1 MEILKNYKSSFI
13 LLGAI
18 LIGSLTG
25 HIMGESA
32 KIFEPIAN
40 LFLNLLYCLVVP
52 MIFVSLVSSIANA
65 NSNSKLGKIIF
76 IMMLIFLVSEI
87 FAAIFM
93 LFFTQFYD
101 VATAYNFSSTSE
113 IKQGNNDFLSMFSV
127 GNFYELFSRQNL
139 TALIVFSLIFGVAL
153 LKLKETSSIV
163 IQFFSQLNDVIVKM
177 VSFVMFFAPIG
188 LGCFFAVLIGSS
200 KGMINADLSKAIL
213 VYFIAAIIYFFIS
226 NFILAYLSGGFKAA
240 KKYFKHIITPTLVSL
255 GTCSSAATI
264 PSNLIA
270 GKSININDEVK
281 NLVIPFGCNLH
292 KSGAVLITILK
303 ITFMCSVF
311 GVNLFTFENLIIA
324 IFVSVLASS
333 VMGAIPAGGYVG
345 EIFIISAFNFPPEA
359 IPVMVLIG
367 TITDAPA
374 TAINATNDVSAA
386 MLVDK
391 IVNKNKFS

>member
-18 LIGSLTG
+18 LLGSLVG
-25 HIMGESA
+25 NIMGEGA
-32 KIFEPIAN
+32 KIFEPVAN

-52 MIFVSLVSSIANA
+52 MIFISLVSSIANA
-65 NSNSKLGKIIF
+65 QSNSKLGKIIF
-76 IMMLIFLVSEI
+76 IMMVIFALSEI
-87 FAAIFM
+87 IAALFM
-93 LFFTQFYD
+93 LFFTQFYE
-101 VATAYNFSSTSE
+101 VATTYNFGTASE
-113 IKQGNNDFLSMFSV
+113 FSKGNSDFLSMFSV
-127 GNFYELFSRQNL
+127 GNFYELFSRSNL

-153 LKLKETSSIV
+153 LKLKDTSDIV
-163 IQFFSQLNDVIVKM
+163 IKFFAQLNEVIVKM
-177 VSFVMFFAPIG
+177 VSFVMFFAPLG
-188 LGCFFAVLIGSS
+188 LGCFFAVLIGTS
-200 KGMINADLSKAIL
+200 KGMVTADLSKAIL
-213 VYFIAAIIYFFIS
+213 VYFIAAIIYYFVS
-226 NFILAYLSGGFKAA
+226 NFILAYLAGGFSGA
-240 KKYFKHIITPTLVSL
+240 KKYFKYIITPTLVSL

-270 GKSININDEVK
+270 GKNIGISDEVK
-281 NLVIPFGCNLH
+281 NLVVPFGCNLH

-311 GVNLFTFENLIIA
+311 GVDLFTFDNLITA

-345 EIFIISAFNFPPEA
+345 EIFIISAFGFPPEA

-391 IVNKNKFS
+391 IVNKTKF